1 MKKIMKKTIPLLI
14 TMLFFLCQTAF
25 ALDLGTAKAQGLVGE
40 TVTGYLAPVKA
51 TPEVQKLVADINAKR
66 KAMYEKIAKKNGTT
80 LHAVEVLAG
89 KKAIAK
95 TPPGQFINLGKGWQ
109 KK

>member
-1 MKKIMKKTIPLLI
+1 MKKIMKKSILLLI
-14 TMLFFLCQTAF
+14 AILLFLCQTAF
-25 ALDLGTAKAQGLVGE
+25 ALDLGAAKAQGLVGE
-40 TVTGYLAPVKA
+40 TITGYLAPVKA

-66 KAMYEKIAKKNGTT
+66 KAMYEKIAKRNGTS
-80 LHAVEVLAG
+80 LQAVELLAG

>member
-1 MKKIMKKTIPLLI
+1 
-14 TMLFFLCQTAF
+14 
-25 ALDLGTAKAQGLVGE
+25 
-40 TVTGYLAPVKA
+40 
-51 TPEVQKLVADINAKR
+51 
-66 KAMYEKIAKKNGTT
+66 MYEKIAKKNGTT

>member
-1 MKKIMKKTIPLLI
+1 MKKTILLLI

-51 TPEVQKLVADINAKR
+51 TPEVQKLVDEINAKR
-66 KAMYEKIAKKNGTT
+66 KAVYEKIARKNGTS
-80 LHAVEVLAG
+80 LKAVELLAG

>member
-1 MKKIMKKTIPLLI
+1 MKNMKKTILFLI
-14 TMLFFLCQTAF
+14 TMLFFLSQTAF

-51 TPEVQKLVADINAKR
+51 TPEVQKLVNEINAKR
-66 KAMYEKIAKKNGTT
+66 KAVYEKIAKRNGTS
-80 LHAVEVLAG
+80 LQAVELLAG

-95 TPPGQFINLGKGWQ
+95 TPAGQFINRGKGWQ

>member
-1 MKKIMKKTIPLLI
+1 MKKTILLLI

-51 TPEVQKLVADINAKR
+51 TPEVQKLVDEINAKR
-66 KAMYEKIAKKNGTT
+66 KAVYEKIARKNGTS
-80 LHAVEVLAG
+80 LKSVELLAG

-95 TPPGQFINLGKGWQ
+95 TPPGQFINLGKGWR

>member
-1 MKKIMKKTIPLLI
+1 MKKTIPLLI

-25 ALDLGTAKAQGLVGE
+25 ALDLATAKAQGLVGE

-80 LHAVEVLAG
+80 LQAVELLAG